1 MRRLTWL
8 RPQQAQRIVG
18 YSVLLLIVAT
28 NASLILLVPFSMR
41 RFWIVAAL
49 YATGTLATLF
59 LLLHPRNQ
67 WLVANRSQVES
78 SDSRRCVGLTFDDG
92 PSEEMT
98 PRLLDILR
106 EKGVKA
112 TFFLVGREAERH
124 PDLVRRLRDEG
135 HVIGNHTFSHPPLF
149 CFLTPSRLRMEI
161 ERTQEVLARLTGRR
175 PRLFRSP
182 VGLRHPF
189 LAQTLEE
196 VGVEYI
202 SWQLRTFDTYPQG
215 REALRARVLG
225 RINPGDIVLMHDR
238 PARGTSAMLSAL
250 PEVIDLL
257 RDRGYQFTTP

>member
-1 MRRLTWL
+1 
-8 RPQQAQRIVG
+8 
-18 YSVLLLIVAT
+18 
-28 NASLILLVPFSMR
+28 
-41 RFWIVAAL
+41 
-49 YATGTLATLF
+49 
-59 LLLHPRNQ
+59 
-67 WLVANRSQVES
+67 
-78 SDSRRCVGLTFDDG
+78 
-92 PSEEMT
+92 
-98 PRLLDILR
+98 
-106 EKGVKA
+106 
-112 TFFLVGREAERH
+112 
-124 PDLVRRLRDEG
+124 
-135 HVIGNHTFSHPPLF
+135 
-149 CFLTPSRLRMEI
+149 MEI

>member
-92 PSEEMT
+92 PSCLLYT
-98 PRLLDILR
+98 SPSPRD
-106 EKGVKA
+106 
-112 TFFLVGREAERH
+112 
-124 PDLVRRLRDEG
+124 
-135 HVIGNHTFSHPPLF
+135 
-149 CFLTPSRLRMEI
+149 
-161 ERTQEVLARLTGRR
+161 
-175 PRLFRSP
+175 
-182 VGLRHPF
+182 
-189 LAQTLEE
+189 
-196 VGVEYI
+196 
-202 SWQLRTFDTYPQG
+202 
-215 REALRARVLG
+215 
-225 RINPGDIVLMHDR
+225 
-238 PARGTSAMLSAL
+238 
-250 PEVIDLL
+250 
-257 RDRGYQFTTP
+257 